1 MHRAVIAFLAVL
13 MPALLVVDG
22 ASGQAAQTAAAPGA
36 ADKLLQGKLPK
47 GLNAA
52 ILKAEVLLDRAGF
65 SPGVIDG
72 RGGDNFKKA
81 LAAFQRANGLN
92 ATGKLDNATTQKLAE
107 TSTQPPLVDY
117 EISADDTKGPFLP
130 SIPAKFDEM
139 ADLPAMS
146 YTSAREAL
154 AEKFHMQEALLRA
167 LNPKAAFDRA
177 GTTIVGANVAR
188 DATDAAREGT
198 ERRETTASAT
208 AAAPDQRGASEPKVA
223 RIEID
228 KRERSLRAL
237 DKDGKLVAFYPA
249 SIGSTEKPAPS
260 GTFKV
265 RTVQYDPIYHY
276 DPKFAFKGVKAKEK
290 FTIKPGPNNPV
301 GSVWIDLT
309 APSYGIHG
317 TPNPDKV
324 SKTESHGC
332 VRLTNWD
339 VRTLAGMV
347 RKGTTVAFLD

>member
-1 MHRAVIAFLAVL
+1 MHRVLIAILAVVA
-13 MPALLVVDG
+13 PALLVVDG
-22 ASGQAAQTAAAPGA
+22 ACGQTPQPSAGAGPAA
-36 ADKLLQGKLPK
+36 KLLQGKLPK
-47 GLNAA
+47 GLNAG
-52 ILKAEVLLDRAGF
+52 ILKAEVLLDRASF
-65 SPGVIDG
+65 SPGAIDAREG
-72 RGGDNFKKA
+72 SNFRKA

-92 ATGKLDNATTQKLAE
+92 ATGKLDDATARKLAE
-107 TSTQPPLVDY
+107 TSAQPALVDY
-117 EISADDTKGPFLP
+117 EISPDDTKGPFIP
-130 SIPAKFDEM
+130 SIPAKLDAM

-154 AEKFHMQEALLRA
+154 AEKFHMQEDLLRA

-177 GTTIVGANVAR
+177 GTRIVVAGVAR
-188 DATDAAREGT
+188 DGT
-198 ERRETTASAT
+198 ERRETTA
-208 AAAPDQRGASEPKVA
+208 AAAPAATTDAPDHRGASDPKVA
-223 RIEID
+223 RIEVD

-237 DKDGKLVAFYPA
+237 DKDGKLVAFFPA

-317 TPNPDKV
+317 TPNPDNV

-332 VRLTNWD
+332 IRLTNWD
-339 VRTLAGMV
+339 VRALAGMV
-347 RKGTTVAFLD
+347 RKGTTVAFVE

>member
-1 MHRAVIAFLAVL
+1 MHRVVIAFLAV
-13 MPALLVVDG
+13 MAPALLADG
-22 ASGQAAQTAAAPGA
+22 ACGQTPQPSAGPSA
-36 ADKLLQGKLPK
+36 KLLQGRLPK
-47 GLNAA
+47 GLNSE
-52 ILKAEVLLDRAGF
+52 ILKAEVLLDRASF
-65 SPGVIDG
+65 SPGAIDG
-72 RGGDNFKKA
+72 RDGSNFRKA
-81 LAAFQRANGLN
+81 LAAFQRANGLS
-92 ATGKLDNATTQKLAE
+92 ATGKLDDATARKLAE
-107 TSTQPPLVDY
+107 TSAQPALVDY
-117 EISADDTKGPFLP
+117 EISADDTKGPFIGA
-130 SIPAKFDEM
+130 IPAKLDDM
-139 ADLPAMS
+139 ADLPALS

-154 AEKFHMQEALLRA
+154 AEKFHMQEDLLRA

-177 GTTIVGANVAR
+177 GTTIVVANIAR
-188 DATDAAREGT
+188 DAPVS
-198 ERRETTASAT
+198 RETTASAAAGATT
-208 AAAPDQRGASEPKVA
+208 AAPEQRSASAPLLA

-237 DKDGKLVAFYPA
+237 DRDGKLVAFYPA

-265 RTVQYDPIYHY
+265 RTVQFDPIYHY
-276 DPKFAFKGVKAKEK
+276 DPKFAFKGVKAKDK

-301 GSVWIDLT
+301 GSAWIDLT

-339 VRTLAGMV
+339 VRALAGMV
-347 RKGTTVAFLD
+347 RKGTVVAFLD

>member
-1 MHRAVIAFLAVL
+1 MHRVVIAILAL
-13 MPALLVVDG
+13 MAPALLADG
-22 ASGQAAQTAAAPGA
+22 ASGQMAQTSAAPGA
-36 ADKLLQGKLPK
+36 AAKLLQGKLPK
-47 GLNAA
+47 GLSSE
-52 ILKAEVLLDRAGF
+52 ILKAEVLLDRASF
-65 SPGVIDG
+65 SPGAIDG
-72 RGGDNFKKA
+72 RDGSNFRKA

-92 ATGKLDNATTQKLAE
+92 ATGKLDDASARKLAE
-107 TSTQPPLVDY
+107 TSAQPALVDY
-117 EISADDTKGPFLP
+117 EISPDDTKGPFIGA
-130 SIPAKFDEM
+130 IPAKLDDM
-139 ADLPAMS
+139 AKLPALS
-146 YTSAREAL
+146 YSSAREAL
-154 AEKFHMQEALLRA
+154 AEKFHMQEDLLRV
-167 LNPKAAFDRA
+167 LNPRAAFDRA
-177 GTTIVGANVAR
+177 GTTIVVANVAR
-188 DATDAAREGT
+188 DAPAS
-198 ERRETTASAT
+198 RETTASAP
-208 AAAPDQRGASEPKVA
+208 AAAPEQRASAPAVA

-265 RTVQYDPIYHY
+265 RTVQLDPVYHY
-276 DPKFAFKGVKAKEK
+276 DPKFAFKGVKAKKK

-339 VRTLAGMV
+339 VRALAGMV
-347 RKGTTVAFLD
+347 RKGTVVAFLD

>member
-1 MHRAVIAFLAVL
+1 MHRVLIAILAVVA
-13 MPALLVVDG
+13 PAVLVVDG
-22 ASGQAAQTAAAPGA
+22 ACGQTPEPSAAAGPA
-36 ADKLLQGKLPK
+36 AKLLQGKLPK
-47 GLNAA
+47 GLNAG
-52 ILKAEVLLDRAGF
+52 ILKAEVLLDRASF
-65 SPGVIDG
+65 SPGAIDARDG
-72 RGGDNFKKA
+72 SNFHKA

-92 ATGKLDNATTQKLAE
+92 ATGKLDDATARKLAE
-107 TSTQPPLVDY
+107 TSAQPALVDY
-117 EISADDTKGPFLP
+117 EISPDDTKGPFIP
-130 SIPAKFDEM
+130 SIPAKFDAM
-139 ADLPAMS
+139 AELPALS

-154 AEKFHMQEALLRA
+154 AEKFHMREDLLRA

-177 GTTIVGANVAR
+177 GTRIVVASV
-188 DATDAAREGT
+188 AREGT
-198 ERRETTASAT
+198 ERRETTAAAGPAAT
-208 AAAPDQRGASEPKVA
+208 ADAPGQRASDPKVA
-223 RIEID
+223 RIEVD

-290 FTIKPGPNNPV
+290 FTIKSGPNNPV

-324 SKTESHGC
+324 SKTQSHGC

-339 VRTLAGMV
+339 VRALAGMV
-347 RKGTTVAFLD
+347 RKGTTVAFLE

>member
-1 MHRAVIAFLAVL
+1 MYRVVIALLAVVT
-13 MPALLVVDG
+13 PALLVVG
-22 ASGQAAQTAAAPGA
+22 AASGQTAQTSAAPGA
-36 ADKLLQGKLPK
+36 AAKLLQGKLPK
-47 GLNAA
+47 GLNSG
-52 ILKAEVLLDRAGF
+52 ILKAEVLLDRASF
-65 SPGVIDG
+65 SPGAIDG
-72 RGGDNFKKA
+72 RDGSNFHKA

-92 ATGKLDNATTQKLAE
+92 ATGKLDDASARKLAE
-107 TSTQPPLVDY
+107 TFTQPALVDY
-117 EISADDTKGPFLP
+117 EISPDDAKGPFIGA
-130 SIPAKFDEM
+130 IPAKLDDM
-139 ADLPAMS
+139 AELPALS

-154 AEKFHMQEALLRA
+154 AEKFHMQEDLLRA

-177 GTTIVGANVAR
+177 GTTIVVANVAR
-188 DATDAAREGT
+188 DAPVS
-198 ERRETTASAT
+198 RETTASAT
-208 AAAPDQRGASEPKVA
+208 AAAPDQRSAGEPKVA

-265 RTVQYDPIYHY
+265 RTVQFDPIYHY
-276 DPKFAFKGVKAKEK
+276 DPKFAFKGVKAKDK

-301 GSVWIDLT
+301 GSAWIDLT

-339 VRTLAGMV
+339 VRALAAMV
-347 RKGTTVAFLD
+347 RKGTTVAFVD

>member
-1 MHRAVIAFLAVL
+1 MHRVTIAILAL
-13 MPALLVVDG
+13 MAPALLADG
-22 ASGQAAQTAAAPGA
+22 ASDQTAQTSAAPGA
-36 ADKLLQGKLPK
+36 AAKLLQGKLPK
-47 GLNAA
+47 GLSSE
-52 ILKAEVLLDRAGF
+52 ILKAEVLLDRASF
-65 SPGVIDG
+65 SPGAIDG
-72 RGGDNFKKA
+72 RDGSNFRKA

-92 ATGKLDNATTQKLAE
+92 ATGKLDDASARKLAE
-107 TSTQPPLVDY
+107 TSTQPALVDY
-117 EISADDTKGPFLP
+117 EISPDDAKGPFIGA
-130 SIPAKFDEM
+130 IPAKLDDM
-139 ADLPAMS
+139 AKLPALS
-146 YTSAREAL
+146 YASAREAL
-154 AEKFHMQEALLRA
+154 AEKFHMQEDLLRA

-177 GTTIVGANVAR
+177 GTTIVVANVAR
-188 DATDAAREGT
+188 DAPVS
-198 ERRETTASAT
+198 RETTASAT
-208 AAAPDQRGASEPKVA
+208 PEQRSASAPAVA

-265 RTVQYDPIYHY
+265 RTVQFDPIYHY
-276 DPKFAFKGVKAKEK
+276 DPKFAFKGVKAKDK

-301 GSVWIDLT
+301 GSAWIDLT

-339 VRTLAGMV
+339 VRALAGMV
-347 RKGTTVAFLD
+347 RKGMTVAFLD

>member
-1 MHRAVIAFLAVL
+1 MHR
-13 MPALLVVDG
+13 LLVAILGFSAPLWLAAGG
-22 ASGQAAQTAAAPGA
+22 ACAQTSQPATGPSA
-36 ADKLLQGKLPK
+36 KLLQGKLPK
-47 GLNAA
+47 GLSLA

-72 RGGDNFKKA
+72 RGGDNFQKA
-81 LAAFQRANGLN
+81 LAAFRRANGLR
-92 ATGKLDNATTQKLAE
+92 ATGKLDDATARKLAE
-107 TSTQPPLVDY
+107 TSTQPALTDY
-117 EISADDTKGPFLP
+117 EISPDDTKGPFIAA
-130 SIPAKFDEM
+130 IPAKLDDM
-139 ADLPAMS
+139 ASLPAMS
-146 YTSAREAL
+146 YTSAREGL
-154 AEKFHMQEALLRA
+154 AEKFHMQEDLLRA

-177 GTTIVGANVAR
+177 GTTIVVANVAR
-188 DATDAAREGT
+188 RDT
-198 ERRETTASAT
+198 ERRETTA
-208 AAAPDQRGASEPKVA
+208 AAPDRPGAGESKVA

-290 FTIKPGPNNPV
+290 LSIKPGPNNPV

-339 VRTLAGMV
+339 AVALAGMV
-347 RKGTTVAFLD
+347 HKGTTVEFVE

>member
-1 MHRAVIAFLAVL
+1 MHRVVIAFLAVL
-13 MPALLVVDG
+13 APALLVADG
-22 ASGQAAQTAAAPGA
+22 ARGQTAQTSAAPGA
-36 ADKLLQGKLPK
+36 AAKLLQGKLPK
-47 GLNAA
+47 GLNAG
-52 ILKAEVLLDRAGF
+52 ILKAEVLLDRASF
-65 SPGVIDG
+65 SPGAIDG
-72 RGGDNFKKA
+72 RDGSNFRKA

-92 ATGKLDNATTQKLAE
+92 ATGKLDDASARKLAE
-107 TSTQPPLVDY
+107 TSAQPALVDY
-117 EISADDTKGPFLP
+117 EISPDDAKGPFIGA
-130 SIPAKFDEM
+130 IPAKLDDM
-139 ADLPAMS
+139 AKLPALS
-146 YTSAREAL
+146 YASAREAL
-154 AEKFHMQEALLRA
+154 AEKFHMQEDLLRA

-177 GTTIVGANVAR
+177 GTTIVVANVAR
-188 DATDAAREGT
+188 DAPVS
-198 ERRETTASAT
+198 RETTASAT
-208 AAAPDQRGASEPKVA
+208 AAAPEQRASAPAVA

-265 RTVQYDPIYHY
+265 RTVQLDPIYHY
-276 DPKFAFKGVKAKEK
+276 DPKFAFKGVKAKKK

-339 VRTLAGMV
+339 VRALAGMV
-347 RKGTTVAFLD
+347 RKGTVVAFLD

>member
-1 MHRAVIAFLAVL
+1 VHRVVIAFLAVL
-13 MPALLVVDG
+13 APALLVADG
-22 ASGQAAQTAAAPGA
+22 ARGQTAQTSAAPGA
-36 ADKLLQGKLPK
+36 AAKLLQGKLPK
-47 GLNAA
+47 GLNAG
-52 ILKAEVLLDRAGF
+52 ILKAEVLLDRASF
-65 SPGVIDG
+65 SPGAIDG
-72 RGGDNFKKA
+72 RDGSNFRKA

-92 ATGKLDNATTQKLAE
+92 ATGKLDDASARKLAE
-107 TSTQPPLVDY
+107 TSAQPALVDY
-117 EISADDTKGPFLP
+117 EISPDDAKGPFIGA
-130 SIPAKFDEM
+130 IPAKLDDM
-139 ADLPAMS
+139 AKLPALS
-146 YTSAREAL
+146 YASAREAL
-154 AEKFHMQEALLRA
+154 AEKFHMQEDLLRA

-177 GTTIVGANVAR
+177 GTTIVVANVAR
-188 DATDAAREGT
+188 DAPVS
-198 ERRETTASAT
+198 RETTASAT
-208 AAAPDQRGASEPKVA
+208 PEQRSASAPAVA

-265 RTVQYDPIYHY
+265 RTVQFDPIYHY
-276 DPKFAFKGVKAKEK
+276 DPKFAFKGVKAKDK

-301 GSVWIDLT
+301 GSAWIDLT

-339 VRTLAGMV
+339 VRALAGMV

>member
-1 MHRAVIAFLAVL
+1 VHRVVIAFLAVL
-13 MPALLVVDG
+13 APALLVADG
-22 ASGQAAQTAAAPGA
+22 ARGQTAQTSAAPGA
-36 ADKLLQGKLPK
+36 AAKLLQGKLPK
-47 GLNAA
+47 GLNAG
-52 ILKAEVLLDRAGF
+52 ILKAEILLDRASF
-65 SPGVIDG
+65 SPGAIDG
-72 RGGDNFKKA
+72 RDGSNFRKA

-92 ATGKLDNATTQKLAE
+92 ATGKLDDASARKLAE
-107 TSTQPPLVDY
+107 TSAQPALVDY
-117 EISADDTKGPFLP
+117 EISPDDAKGPFIGA
-130 SIPAKFDEM
+130 IPAKLDDM
-139 ADLPAMS
+139 AKLPALS
-146 YTSAREAL
+146 YASAREAL
-154 AEKFHMQEALLRA
+154 AEKFHMQEDLLRA

-177 GTTIVGANVAR
+177 GTTIVVANVAR
-188 DATDAAREGT
+188 DAPVS
-198 ERRETTASAT
+198 RETTASAT
-208 AAAPDQRGASEPKVA
+208 PEQRSASAPAVA

-265 RTVQYDPIYHY
+265 RTVQFDPIYHY
-276 DPKFAFKGVKAKEK
+276 DPKFAFKGVKAKDK

-301 GSVWIDLT
+301 GSAWIDLT

-339 VRTLAGMV
+339 VRALAGMV

>member
-1 MHRAVIAFLAVL
+1 MHRVVIAILAL
-13 MPALLVVDG
+13 MAPALLADG
-22 ASGQAAQTAAAPGA
+22 ASGQMAQTSAAPGA
-36 ADKLLQGKLPK
+36 AAKLLQGKLPK
-47 GLNAA
+47 GLSSE
-52 ILKAEVLLDRAGF
+52 ILKAEVLLDRASF
-65 SPGVIDG
+65 SPGAIDG
-72 RGGDNFKKA
+72 RDGSNFRKA

-92 ATGKLDNATTQKLAE
+92 ATGKLDDASARKLAE
-107 TSTQPPLVDY
+107 TSAQPALVDY
-117 EISADDTKGPFLP
+117 EISPDDTKGPFIGA
-130 SIPAKFDEM
+130 IPAKLDDM
-139 ADLPAMS
+139 AKLPALS
-146 YTSAREAL
+146 YSSAREAL
-154 AEKFHMQEALLRA
+154 AEKFHMQEDLLRV
-167 LNPKAAFDRA
+167 LNPRAAFDRA
-177 GTTIVGANVAR
+177 GTTIVVANVAR
-188 DATDAAREGT
+188 DAPAS
-198 ERRETTASAT
+198 RETTASAT
-208 AAAPDQRGASEPKVA
+208 AAAPEQRASVPAVA

-265 RTVQYDPIYHY
+265 RTVQLDPTYHY
-276 DPKFAFKGVKAKEK
+276 DPKFAFKGVKAKKK

-339 VRTLAGMV
+339 VRALAGMV
-347 RKGTTVAFLD
+347 RKGTAVAFLD

>member
-1 MHRAVIAFLAVL
+1 VHRVVIAFLAVL
-13 MPALLVVDG
+13 APALLVADG
-22 ASGQAAQTAAAPGA
+22 ARGQTAQTSAAPGA
-36 ADKLLQGKLPK
+36 AAKLLQGKLPK
-47 GLNAA
+47 GLNAG
-52 ILKAEVLLDRAGF
+52 ILKAEVLLDRASF
-65 SPGVIDG
+65 SPGAIDG
-72 RGGDNFKKA
+72 RDGSNFRKA

-92 ATGKLDNATTQKLAE
+92 ATGKLDDASARKLAE
-107 TSTQPPLVDY
+107 TSAQPALVDY
-117 EISADDTKGPFLP
+117 EISPDDAKGPFIGA
-130 SIPAKFDEM
+130 IPAKLDDM
-139 ADLPAMS
+139 AKLPALS

-154 AEKFHMQEALLRA
+154 AEKFHMQEDLLRA

-177 GTTIVGANVAR
+177 GTTIVVANVAR
-188 DATDAAREGT
+188 DAPVS
-198 ERRETTASAT
+198 RETTASAT
-208 AAAPDQRGASEPKVA
+208 PEQRSASAPAVA

-265 RTVQYDPIYHY
+265 RTVQFDPIYHY
-276 DPKFAFKGVKAKEK
+276 DPKFAFKGVKAKDK

-301 GSVWIDLT
+301 GSAWIDLT

-339 VRTLAGMV
+339 VRALAGMV

>member
-1 MHRAVIAFLAVL
+1 MLRVLVAILAVVA
-13 MPALLVVDG
+13 PAVLVVNG
-22 ASGQAAQTAAAPGA
+22 ASGQTPEPSAAAGPA
-36 ADKLLQGKLPK
+36 AKLLQGKLPK
-47 GLNAA
+47 GLNAG
-52 ILKAEVLLDRAGF
+52 ILKAEVLLDRASF
-65 SPGVIDG
+65 SPGAIDG
-72 RGGDNFKKA
+72 RDGSNFRKA
-81 LAAFQRANGLN
+81 LSAFQRASGLN
-92 ATGKLDNATTQKLAE
+92 ATGKLDDATARKLAE
-107 TSTQPPLVDY
+107 TSAQPALVDY
-117 EISADDTKGPFLP
+117 EISPDDTKGPFIP
-130 SIPAKFDEM
+130 SIPAKFDAM
-139 ADLPAMS
+139 ADLPALS

-154 AEKFHMQEALLRA
+154 AEKFHMQEDLLRA

-177 GTTIVGANVAR
+177 GTRIVVAGVAR
-188 DATDAAREGT
+188 DGT
-198 ERRETTASAT
+198 ERRETTAAAT
-208 AAAPDQRGASEPKVA
+208 VDAPDQRSANDSKVA
-223 RIEID
+223 RIEVD

-237 DKDGKLVAFYPA
+237 DKEGKLVAFYPA

-332 VRLTNWD
+332 IRLTNWD
-339 VRTLAGMV
+339 ARALAAMV
-347 RKGTTVAFLD
+347 RKGTVVAFLD

>member
-1 MHRAVIAFLAVL
+1 VHRVVIAFLAVL
-13 MPALLVVDG
+13 APALLVADG
-22 ASGQAAQTAAAPGA
+22 ARGQTAQTSAAPGA
-36 ADKLLQGKLPK
+36 AAKLLQGKLPK
-47 GLNAA
+47 GLNAG
-52 ILKAEVLLDRAGF
+52 ILKAEVLLDRASF
-65 SPGVIDG
+65 SPGAIDG
-72 RGGDNFKKA
+72 RDGSNFRKA

-92 ATGKLDNATTQKLAE
+92 ATGKLDDASARKLAE
-107 TSTQPPLVDY
+107 TSAQPALVDY
-117 EISADDTKGPFLP
+117 EISPDDAKGPFIGA
-130 SIPAKFDEM
+130 IPAKLDDM
-139 ADLPAMS
+139 AKLPALS
-146 YTSAREAL
+146 YASAREAL
-154 AEKFHMQEALLRA
+154 AEKFHMQEDLLRA

-177 GTTIVGANVAR
+177 GTTIVVANVAR
-188 DATDAAREGT
+188 DAPVS
-198 ERRETTASAT
+198 RETTASAT
-208 AAAPDQRGASEPKVA
+208 PEQRSASAPAVA

-265 RTVQYDPIYHY
+265 RTVQFDPIYHY
-276 DPKFAFKGVKAKEK
+276 DPKFAFKGVKAKDK

-301 GSVWIDLT
+301 GSAWIDLT

-339 VRTLAGMV
+339 VRALAGMV
-347 RKGTTVAFLD
+347 RKGTAVAFVE

>member
-1 MHRAVIAFLAVL
+1 MHRVVIAILAL
-13 MPALLVVDG
+13 MAPALLADG
-22 ASGQAAQTAAAPGA
+22 ASGQMAQTSAAPGA
-36 ADKLLQGKLPK
+36 AAKLLQGKLPK
-47 GLNAA
+47 GLSSE
-52 ILKAEVLLDRAGF
+52 ILKAEVLLDRASF
-65 SPGVIDG
+65 SPGAIDG
-72 RGGDNFKKA
+72 RDGSNFRKA

-92 ATGKLDNATTQKLAE
+92 ATGKLDDASARKLAE
-107 TSTQPPLVDY
+107 TSTQPALVDY
-117 EISADDTKGPFLP
+117 EISPDDTKGPFIGA
-130 SIPAKFDEM
+130 IPAKLDDM
-139 ADLPAMS
+139 AKLPALS
-146 YTSAREAL
+146 YSSAREAL
-154 AEKFHMQEALLRA
+154 AEKFHMQEDLLRV
-167 LNPKAAFDRA
+167 LNPRAAFDRA
-177 GTTIVGANVAR
+177 GTTIVVANVAR
-188 DATDAAREGT
+188 DAPAS
-198 ERRETTASAT
+198 RETTASAT
-208 AAAPDQRGASEPKVA
+208 AAAPEQRASAPAVA

-265 RTVQYDPIYHY
+265 RTVQLDPTYHY
-276 DPKFAFKGVKAKEK
+276 DPKFAFKGVKAKKK

-339 VRTLAGMV
+339 VRALAGMV
-347 RKGTTVAFLD
+347 RKGTAVAFLD

>member
-1 MHRAVIAFLAVL
+1 MHRVVIAFLAVVT
-13 MPALLVVDG
+13 PALLVVDG
-22 ASGQAAQTAAAPGA
+22 ASGQAAQKAAAPGA
-36 ADKLLQGKLPK
+36 AAKALQGKPAK
-47 GLNAA
+47 GVNAA
-52 ILKAEVLLDRAGF
+52 ILKAEVLLDRASF
-65 SPGVIDG
+65 SPGAIDG
-72 RGGDNFKKA
+72 RDGSNFHKA

-92 ATGKLDNATTQKLAE
+92 ATGKLEDATARKLAE

-177 GTTIVGANVAR
+177 GTTIVVANVAR
-188 DATDAAREGT
+188 DATEAAREGT
-198 ERRETTASAT
+198 ERRETTAAAT
-208 AAAPDQRGASEPKVA
+208 PDQRGASDPKVA

-276 DPKFAFKGVKAKEK
+276 DPKFAFKGVKAKKK

-317 TPNPDKV
+317 TPNPEKV

-332 VRLTNWD
+332 IRLTNWD
-339 VRTLAGMV
+339 ARALAAMV
-347 RKGTTVAFLD
+347 RKGTVVAFLD